1 MKKLFTVGLA
11 VAFGAVFALTQNGAE
26 ARELK
31 LAHQSST
38 KHINHITAQFFADLV
53 AKGTNGA
60 ITIRVFPNKQLGG
73 EVDEVEGLLLGTLD
87 GAKPA
92 SAVVANWVPELNV
105 ANMPFVF
112 RDLDHFERVWSGP
125 LKGIIRDAAAA
136 KGIRFLCAMT
146 TGIRNIMSKRPIF
159 GIKDMTGLKIRAIQN
174 PVHVAAFNAM
184 GANATAIA
192 YPEVYGALQTGVV
205 DGADAANTNYFEQK
219 FYEQAPYW
227 SLVRWLVFTNV
238 LILSEKAWQSLDAGQ
253 QKIVQE
259 AGDKACAN
267 QNNLHRV
274 DESEKLEALLA
285 AGVNVTVPWRE
296 PFIKAS
302 QKVYDEFLKT
312 DRDRELLKI
321 IRDTQ

>member
-1 MKKLFTVGLA
+1 MKPRLISNVIGALA
-11 VAFGAVFALTQNGAE
+11 ALGVVAAADVD

-38 KHINHITAQFFADLV
+38 KHINHISAQFFADAV

-60 ITIRVFPNKQLGG
+60 ITVRVFPNKQLGG
-73 EVDEVEGLLLGTLD
+73 EVDEIEGMLLGTLD
-87 GAKPA
+87 AAKPA

-146 TGIRNIMSKRPIF
+146 TGIRNIMSKRPLF
-159 GIKDMTGLKIRAIQN
+159 GIDDMKGLKIRAIQN
-174 PVHVAAFNAM
+174 PVHVASFNAM

-205 DGADAANTNYFEQK
+205 DGADAANTNYYEQK

-227 SLVRWLVFTNV
+227 SLVRWLVFTNT
-238 LILSEKAWQSLDAGQ
+238 LIMSEKTWQSLSADQ
-253 QKIVQE
+253 QKVVQE
-259 AGDKACAN
+259 AGDKTCVE
-267 QNNLHRV
+267 QNKLHRA
-274 DESEKLEALLA
+274 DESVKLQALLA
-285 AGVNVTVPWRE
+285 VGVKVTVPWRE

-321 IRDTQ
+321 ILDTP